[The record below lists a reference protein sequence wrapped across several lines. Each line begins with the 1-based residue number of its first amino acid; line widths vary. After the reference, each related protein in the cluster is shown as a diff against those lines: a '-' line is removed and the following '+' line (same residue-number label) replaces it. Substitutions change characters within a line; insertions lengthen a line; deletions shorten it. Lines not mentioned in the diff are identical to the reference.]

1 MSRVQNRVTRLN
13 SVRTSKAKRLTR
25 KQSKIN
31 VKKRHRVSLW
41 LMKLKRRSDEKREA
55 IRRFCLFRD
64 RIGSDRGLTLE
75 FYAFN

>member
-1 MSRVQNRVTRLN
+1 
-13 SVRTSKAKRLTR
+13 
-25 KQSKIN
+25 
-31 VKKRHRVSLW
+31 
-41 LMKLKRRSDEKREA
+41 MKLKRRSDEKREA